1 MSLPKTLLVRV
12 LQVQSMLLSLLRHPF
27 LQESSF
33 FLSSGHYN
41 FQSKGWSPCQWG
53 STYCVKIGGW
63 GVVQCA
69 QTVCWCESLQISG
82 QVIYGTQGLE
92 DNNEYHTCARIRD
105 AGWRGYTP
113 ERSSESHNTATG
125 GGSPGS
131 GNGSQGG
138 PSGGGGGGGGGR
150 TGGTVRQYVRS
161 KMPRLRWTP
170 DLHHCFV
177 VAVERL
183 GGQDSE
189 LLRFWVRPF
198 LKVVVANELIR
209 SSPAAFLNA
218 PLTWADWSFLGL
230 TLLIW

>member
-1 MSLPKTLLVRV
+1 MEHRDSRTITNTTPVEGYGM
-12 LQVQSMLLSLLRHPF
+12 QGEGDH
-27 LQESSF
+27 
-33 FLSSGHYN
+33 SSG
-41 FQSKGWSPCQWG
+41 SDGGTRGKWG
-53 STYCVKIGGW
+53 
-63 GVVQCA
+63 
-69 QTVCWCESLQISG
+69 
-82 QVIYGTQGLE
+82 
-92 DNNEYHTCARIRD
+92 EYSSRKRNSSSSEE
-105 AGWRGYTP
+105 YTP

-138 PSGGGGGGGGGR
+138 PSGGGGGR

-198 LKVVVANELIR
+198 LKVFVAK
-209 SSPAAFLNA
+209 SSFAAVLQLFWT
-218 PLTWADWSFLGL
+218 PLWHDRTEASLVLHF
-230 TLLIW
+230 